1 MAKTCSLPT
10 ETLTTASADMGSSRP
25 GDGSSTC
32 EFESGQVVEALP
44 HQDVVSRP
52 ESLNVN
58 TSTLLPAREVAASKA
73 EGWSLSPPPICAGAL
88 QVPPVLRMA
97 QMARSCPTKNTCRS
111 GAGKVDRE

>member
-32 EFESGQVVEALP
+32 EFESGHVCEAP
-44 HQDVVSRP
+44 AHQDVVSRP
-52 ESLNVN
+52 ASLKVK
-58 TSTLLPAREVAASKA
+58 TSMLLPAREVAASKA
-73 EGWSLSPPPICAGAL
+73 EGWSLSAPPICAGAL

-97 QMARSCPTKNTCRS
+97 RMARSCPTKKT
-111 GAGKVDRE
+111 